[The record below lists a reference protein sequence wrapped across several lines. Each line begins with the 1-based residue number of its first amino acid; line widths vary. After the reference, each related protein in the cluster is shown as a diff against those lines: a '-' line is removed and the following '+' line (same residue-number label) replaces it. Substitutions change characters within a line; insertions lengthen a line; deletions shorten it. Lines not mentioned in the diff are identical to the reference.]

1 MPYLQGIG
9 EDVFV
14 AFSDRYS
21 LVCCLFL
28 TALWSV
34 LGAAACGCYF
44 AVSNLP
50 ASQLDGILPAPLE
63 DLDLLIA
70 VVMLPVCLVLPA
82 AGRRYLRTAASAVA
96 PAGHD
101 SIAAG
106 ASARVRWMTAWT
118 GAVLASSVVEAYFIL
133 RLYWHLRAG
142 TGITGTSSHALEFS
156 IAFLVTGAAMTG
168 VLIIA
173 TAWRPRPA

>member
-1 MPYLQGIG
+1 
-9 EDVFV
+9 
-14 AFSDRYS
+14 
-21 LVCCLFL
+21 
-28 TALWSV
+28 
-34 LGAAACGCYF
+34 
-44 AVSNLP
+44 
-50 ASQLDGILPAPLE
+50 
-63 DLDLLIA
+63 
-70 VVMLPVCLVLPA
+70 
-82 AGRRYLRTAASAVA
+82 
-96 PAGHD
+96 
-101 SIAAG
+101 
-106 ASARVRWMTAWT
+106 MTAWT